1 MRMTTENILK
11 IRDKI
16 RKKKKLPHVQKP
28 VTVNGRKLRTLSA
41 DIEILNGM
49 WDNVRVGNE
58 PGSTFGCGGVYR
70 LACYISAASKRG
82 SRAKPATRKAQSACG
97 LPGEG
102 NRGRCLCIARKE
114 GIQMSEKEIEVY
126 GKQVDEIKIRPY
138 EHHAKYYE
146 TDQMGIIHH
155 SNYIKWMEE
164 ARMDLM
170 DQIGLSYKE
179 MEAMEI
185 ISPVLSVSC
194 EYHSMVHF
202 DDVVVIEPR
211 ITKYNGIKME
221 VEYRMTDK
229 VTGELRTTGTSSHC
243 FLNRSGRPI
252 SLKRSYPE
260 IDTKFFEYTDI

>member
-1 MRMTTENILK
+1 
-11 IRDKI
+11 
-16 RKKKKLPHVQKP
+16 
-28 VTVNGRKLRTLSA
+28 
-41 DIEILNGM
+41 
-49 WDNVRVGNE
+49 
-58 PGSTFGCGGVYR
+58 
-70 LACYISAASKRG
+70 
-82 SRAKPATRKAQSACG
+82 
-97 LPGEG
+97 
-102 NRGRCLCIARKE
+102 
-114 GIQMSEKEIEVY
+114 MSEKEIEVY

-146 TDQMGIIHH
+146 ADQMGIIHH